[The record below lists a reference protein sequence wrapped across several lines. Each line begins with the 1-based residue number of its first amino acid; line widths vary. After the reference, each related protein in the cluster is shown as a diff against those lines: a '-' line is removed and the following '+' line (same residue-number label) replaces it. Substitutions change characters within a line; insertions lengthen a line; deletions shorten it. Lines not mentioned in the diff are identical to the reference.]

1 MIILLEMEQP
11 PTFKIYPYL
20 MFDYDLME
28 GDLFFLQNFLVQ
40 AKGMG
45 FGGSKDGQRTIIF
58 SPRVC
63 DNVDLEVGSLIRIHP
78 PW

>member
-1 MIILLEMEQP
+1 M
-11 PTFKIYPYL
+11 
-20 MFDYDLME
+20 ME
-28 GDLFFLQNFLVQ
+28 GNLLFLQNSLLQ
-40 AKGMG
+40 AEGMG
-45 FGGSKDGQRTIIF
+45 FDGSKGGQRTIIF

>member
-1 MIILLEMEQP
+1 
-11 PTFKIYPYL
+11 
-20 MFDYDLME
+20 ME

-40 AKGMG
+40 AEGMG
-45 FGGSKDGQRTIIF
+45 FAGSKDGRRTIIF

>member
-1 MIILLEMEQP
+1 M
-11 PTFKIYPYL
+11 K
-20 MFDYDLME
+20 
-28 GDLFFLQNFLVQ
+28 GDLLFLQNFPLQ
-40 AKGMG
+40 AEGTGFNSSKG
-45 FGGSKDGQRTIIF
+45 GQRTIIF